1 MEVLLSPK
9 GDGITTRGYRVQ
21 TSVECKLS

>member
-1 MEVLLSPK
+1 MEVLQSLK

-21 TSVECKLS
+21 ISTECKLS